1 MRRHHWGMAVDAGT
15 MFASRLAGL
24 PVLDPNGER
33 VGRLADLVAVPAA
46 RGAPLVGAVVRVRRR
61 PIFVSAG
68 RFEALDERG
77 LRLST
82 GRVNVLRFERREG
95 ELLVLGELLDHTAV
109 ERATGA
115 VVRVNDIGVARA
127 GPGWSLAAVD
137 VVPASGR
144 LRRAH
149 RVLAWDALE
158 GLAPSSAGA
167 AARAAALA
175 GLPAVEVAAVI
186 LDLSERDG
194 AQLLAALDDERAA
207 DVLQELPEDTQA
219 ALIETLGRERG
230 ADVIE
235 AMDPDDAADLL
246 GDLSAA
252 ERTAFLAAMEPQEAA
267 PLRRLL
273 AYGPQT
279 AGGLMTTR
287 PVLVTPSATV
297 AEAVARMRDKDVPRA
312 LAAQAFVVRPPTET
326 PTGRLV
332 GTVSMQRLLRELP
345 SSLAAAHVDD
355 LRVEPLAPDM
365 PGLAAAEH
373 MAAYNL
379 LAAPV
384 CDPDGRVLGAVSVDD
399 VIDFLLPADW
409 RRAVHLPEE
418 GS

>member
-1 MRRHHWGMAVDAGT
+1 MGVEAGT

-61 PIFVSAG
+61 PIFISSG

-82 GRVNVLRFERREG
+82 GQVNVLRFERRDG
-95 ELLVLGELLDHTAV
+95 ELLVLGELLDRTAV
-109 ERATGA
+109 ERATGEQ
-115 VVRVNDIGVARA
+115 VRVNDIGVARS
-127 GPGWSLAAVD
+127 GPGFALVAVD
-137 VVPASGR
+137 VVPAGSR

-149 RVLAWDALE
+149 RVVPWSALE

-167 AARAAALA
+167 AARAAAMA
-175 GLPAVEVAAVI
+175 GLPAVEMAAAI
-186 LDLSERDG
+186 MELRDG
-194 AQLLAALDDERAA
+194 DAAQLLAALDDERAA
-207 DVLQELPEDTQA
+207 DVLQELPEDVQA
-219 ALIETLGRERG
+219 RLIETLGRERG

-246 GDLSAA
+246 GDLSAS
-252 ERTAFLAAMEPQEAA
+252 ERTAFLAAMEPDEAA

-273 AYGPQT
+273 AYRPDT
-279 AGGLMTTR
+279 AGGLMTSR
-287 PVLVTPSATV
+287 PVLIAPSATV

-312 LAAQAFVVRPPTET
+312 LGAQAFLVRPPTET
-326 PTGRLV
+326 PTGRLL

-345 SSLAAAHVDD
+345 SSLAAAHLDD
-355 LRVEPLAPDM
+355 ILVEPLAPDM
-365 PGLAAAEH
+365 PGLAVAEH

-399 VIDFLLPADW
+399 VIDFLLPAGW
-409 RRAVHLPEE
+409 RRSVHPPEE